1 MVNDFLNG
9 ARLKFKASGIVMI
22 KCGFSLEDIQPAP
35 TEHNIHILNVGY
47 WITEPYKTTFFND
60 FIFFS
65 FKENFLKTVVNNGM
79 SGSS

>member
-65 FKENFLKTVVNNGM
+65 FKENFLKTVVSNGM